1 MENRGLRSSQRVLEQ
16 NLQKLQKD
24 SQAMQENHE
33 FVDKA
38 RRYMQGVILEAL
50 EVTQIIDEGT
60 VEQMRDAAN

>member
-24 SQAMQENHE
+24 QQDLHEKHE

-38 RRYMQGVILEAL
+38 RRYMQGMILEAL
-50 EVTQIIDEGT
+50 EATQIIDEGT